1 MSTPEVPGLP
11 DTTVADVLRGTALGP
26 MLDRPINDILRDMG
40 VSALPQLPPAPPLP
54 GLPPLPVIDL
64 SALTRPLTDL
74 AQSFGTGQ
82 ISGASVD
89 PMQVL
94 SGVSSALQQVVSM
107 ASSLMSVASG
117 LWQGQGATGAADKG
131 AAAQSDALELQ
142 TQNVQQKTVL
152 GGAAT
157 TVGVGAAQMAA
168 IITKFV
174 TAVTVS
180 APFLVTPPGQA
191 FLLSMA
197 SETAAEAT
205 AVVAHTR
212 AQLTVHSANMAVA
225 GQKVAVTNAPTGVDS
240 LSQVTQ
246 LLSGLGTLASSA
258 GSGAQQLQSIAQTLT
273 TQPVD
278 DTTAPVDQPITTSG
292 GIAPGGA
299 VPIGGGMGGVAG
311 PAQLGQWTGTRST
324 AAPGGSPA
332 PAAEPVAAQ
341 RAATTGPGMA
351 PPMGAAGAGLAPR
364 DGDADGDG
372 DIRSNL
378 VTGEHGDDV
387 VGELGNT
394 GVPVVGA
401 TGSAAPRVPTANL

>member
-40 VSALPQLPPAPPLP
+40 LSALPQLPPAPPLP

-107 ASSLMSVASG
+107 ASSLMSVASS
-117 LWQGQGATGAADKG
+117 LWQGQGATGAVDKG

-157 TVGVGAAQMAA
+157 TVGIGAAQMAA

-225 GQKVAVTNAPTGVDS
+225 GQKVAVTNAPSGVDS

-246 LLSGLGTLASSA
+246 LLSGLGTLVSSA

-273 TQPVD
+273 ADPVD
-278 DTTAPVDQPITTSG
+278 DTTAPIDQSITTPG

-299 VPIGGGMGGVAG
+299 VPISGGLGAAA

-332 PAAEPVAAQ
+332 PAAEPVAAS
-341 RAATTGPGMA
+341 RAATAGPGMA
-351 PPMGAAGAGLAPR
+351 PPIGAGGAGLAPR
-364 DGDADGDG
+364 DGEADGDS
-372 DIRSNL
+372 DIRTNL

-401 TGSAAPRVPTANL
+401 TGSATPRVPTTNL

>member
-1 MSTPEVPGLP
+1 MSTPQVPGSP

-94 SGVSSALQQVVSM
+94 SGVSSALQQVVSL
-107 ASSLMSVASG
+107 ASSLMSVASS

-157 TVGVGAAQMAA
+157 TVGIGAASMAA
-168 IITKFV
+168 VITKFV

-212 AQLTVHSANMAVA
+212 AQLTVHNANMTVA
-225 GQKVAVTNAPTGVDS
+225 GQKVAVTNAPKGVDS

-246 LLSGLGTLASSA
+246 LLSGLQTLASSA
-258 GSGAQQLQSIAQTLT
+258 SSGAQQLQSIAQTLT
-273 TQPVD
+273 AQPVD
-278 DTTAPVDQPITTSG
+278 ETTAPVDQPITTTAGST
-292 GIAPGGA
+292 PGSA
-299 VPIGGGMGGVAG
+299 VPISGGLGAAG

-332 PAAEPVAAQ
+332 PAAEPAAAP

-351 PPMGAAGAGLAPR
+351 PPMGGAGAGLASR
-364 DGDADGDG
+364 AGEADDDS
-372 DIRSNL
+372 DIRTNL

-401 TGSAAPRVPTANL
+401 SGSATPRVPTTNL